1 MIKVLAIL
9 TAQPGRREELLAL
22 FRANVPNVKAEA
34 GCIEYQPCVDAEG
47 FGGAQAALGPDTFVA
62 VETWADAAA
71 LKAHF
76 TTPHMVEYAKA
87 SKPLLAERKIHILTS
102 A

>member
-9 TAQPGRREELLAL
+9 TAAPGRRDELLTL
-22 FRANVPNVKAEA
+22 FRANAVNVRAEA
-34 GCIEYQPCVDAEG
+34 GCLEYQPFADAEG
-47 FGGAQAALGPDTFVA
+47 FSGVAAPLGPDTFVV
-62 VETWADAAA
+62 VEAWADAAA

-76 TTPHMVEYAKA
+76 TAPHMVEYARA